1 MNGAV
6 THAND
11 GTGALPDQAKIAGP
25 RRGATGCFEVNW
37 DADVKRCRWGSAMFF
52 ACCRKTEGL
61 LDRFAAPRHWSTRA
75 TTPPKL
81 REIWR
86 EGVSKGREHG
96 LTAVG
101 RGIEG
106 CRLSVDALLVPFP
119 GVSSLGEGVGRP
131 SRRNPGRLR
140 RGRAVARPS
149 GAVRFRLLPRATS
162 IRWAAPGRGTPR
174 AAPGR
179 ASPTPSGRR
188 SAGRS
193 CG

>member
-1 MNGAV
+1 MGWERGPPHPG
-6 THAND
+6 HARRK
-11 GTGALPDQAKIAGP
+11 GGMAGSQSRLLKNAGRYAFSCHHDAGIVV
-25 RRGATGCFEVNW
+25 RRGALGN
-37 DADVKRCRWGSAMFF
+37 
-52 ACCRKTEGL
+52 
-61 LDRFAAPRHWSTRA
+61 
-75 TTPPKL
+75 PKL